1 MISQC
6 IFLFSVATIN
16 LQSILFRTLSV
27 FLIQSLYSIDE
38 IIKYY
43 FRQFIVATMDFLFSQ
58 YFLSVSKILFSCPHW
73 FEIVYSLIEENNH

>member
-27 FLIQSLYSIDE
+27 IIIQSLYSIDE

-43 FRQFIVATMDFLFSQ
+43 FRQFIVATMDFYFRNIFCLLVKFS
-58 YFLSVSKILFSCPHW
+58 FRAHIAHGDT
-73 FEIVYSLIEENNH
+73 EETPELE